1 MKTRKTKPA
10 APRAPRA
17 MRQPEIPL
25 SPRAERAAAS
35 LHVVLIGIDVY
46 SGGVSPLR
54 GCVNDIDEIQE
65 LLLNRLGV
73 PANRIKRFAAPL
85 RGGPPRPTTVPTQA
99 PTQANLIAAL
109 TALGDEVQPG
119 DRVFI
124 YHSGHGTRSEVI
136 DPRDNSRYYRE
147 ALLATD
153 SNMAD
158 GERLLFDWEL
168 NRLLGRIAAR
178 TPAVTVVL
186 DCCFSAGATR
196 EVPEKGVRPR
206 FVESPRPFA
215 LPPEVAPPPATGERG
230 AARRLG
236 VGAGDFMVVA
246 ACLDDERAR
255 ESDGSGGEPPAPGR
269 QQKTHGLL
277 TRALVD
283 QLSALEDTT
292 LSELRWGQ
300 IWRTVV
306 AKVEAMNA
314 NQHPWLSSSP
324 VRRVF
329 GGPPEEGDIGYSVTF
344 DAASATYRLNAG
356 SLVGVTEGAVVALYP
371 ELGTPGA
378 TAVFPP
384 VGTPEDLRERIGL
397 VRVIS
402 TAPATSSAKADPA
415 MPPPS
420 PPPSALMRGRLIRPG
435 EAAKLVV
442 ALAPH
447 DEAMANRLAA
457 SPFLK
462 IAQAGDKGQI
472 TLVQRSDKSW
482 AITDDIYGTGEEP
495 GPPLP
500 TLPFLANTA
509 PPADARDIAVAL
521 VEHYYLYAAPLRI
534 ARNCAD
540 LEHCLQMT
548 LLDCN
553 KQIGVLPPEL
563 AQNPPLPALQP
574 ARRANY
580 EVKAGR
586 FDTVNDRWITLGD
599 CYCIQIENPSDIDLW
614 VTLVNCDS
622 EGRVSIYA
630 SRYLIARK
638 SRATFWSSSGVLG
651 DPMCATLAAG
661 QSLGVDRFVAIAT
674 TNNTASLDYLR
685 RDTSFAE
692 IASGVEEKGEHARG
706 ASERWTADVV
716 VVRMTVK

>member
-1 MKTRKTKPA
+1 M
-10 APRAPRA
+10 
-17 MRQPEIPL
+17 
-25 SPRAERAAAS
+25 ERAAAS
-35 LHVVLIGIDVY
+35 YHVVLIGIDVY
-46 SGGVSPLR
+46 SGGVYPLR

-73 PANRIKRFAAPL
+73 PADRIKRFAAPL
-85 RGGPPRPTTVPTQA
+85 RGGPPRPTTVPTQR
-99 PTQANLIAAL
+99 PTRANLIAAL
-109 TALGDEVQPG
+109 TALGDEVKPG

-136 DPRDNSRYYRE
+136 DPRDNGRYYRE

-153 SNMAD
+153 SNVAE
-158 GERLLFDWEL
+158 GERLVFDWEL
-168 NRLLGRIAAR
+168 NRLLGKIAER

-196 EVPEKGVRPR
+196 AAPEKGARPR
-206 FVESPRPFA
+206 YVKSPRPIV
-215 LPPEVAPPPATGERG
+215 LRPEIAPPPATGERG

-236 VGAGDFMVVA
+236 VGSGDFMVVA

-255 ESDGSGGEPPAPGR
+255 ESDGSGGGPPAPGR

-277 TRALVD
+277 TRALVE

-300 IWRTVV
+300 IWRTV
-306 AKVEAMNA
+306 AARVEAMNA
-314 NQHPWLSSSP
+314 YQHPWLSSNP

-329 GGPPEEGDIGYSVTF
+329 GGPPEAGDIGYSVTF

-371 ELGTPGA
+371 ELGSPGA
-378 TAVFPP
+378 AAVFPP

-402 TAPATSSAKADPA
+402 TGRATSDAKADPA

-420 PPPSALMRGRLIRPG
+420 SPPSAVLRGRLIRPG
-435 EAAKLVV
+435 VGAKLVV
-442 ALAPH
+442 ALAPY

-457 SPFLK
+457 SPFLE
-462 IAQAGDKGQI
+462 IAKAGDKGQI
-472 TLVQRSDKSW
+472 TLVQRSDKAW

-495 GPPLP
+495 GPPVP

-509 PPADARDIAVAL
+509 PAAGAADIAVAL

-534 ARNCAD
+534 ARNCTDLAD
-540 LEHCLQMT
+540 CLEMR

-553 KQIGVLPPEL
+553 EQRGVLPPEL
-563 AQNPPLPALQP
+563 VHNPPLPELQP
-574 ARRANY
+574 AKQPNY

-586 FDTVNDRWITLGD
+586 FDAVNDRWIALGD
-599 CYCIQIENPSDIDLW
+599 CYCIQIENTSDIDLW
-614 VTLVNCDS
+614 LTLVNCDS
-622 EGRVSIYA
+622 EGRVNIHA
-630 SRYLIARK
+630 SRYPIARK
-638 SRATFWSSSGVLG
+638 SRKTFWSSSGVLG
-651 DPMCATLAAG
+651 DPMCATLSAG

-674 TNNTASLDYLR
+674 TNNTASLDYLK

-692 IASGVEEKGEHARG
+692 IASGVGERGEHPRG
-706 ASERWTADVV
+706 ASERWTAAVV
-716 VVRMTVK
+716 VVRMTAT